1 MAKTPRFFA
10 LVLTGALAASGC
22 LHRREP
28 VPPGPGVPPPVSGK
42 KIPAGKEPVPGGSP
56 VGRTLLVIERNTNA
70 NVVHYD
76 AGLTADGAF
85 NPAEPVLV
93 YWVMLA
99 GDGRRKKLNW
109 LEKKKAYGVKLKPA
123 ADGYT
128 MTLAA
133 APWMSLAVKKA
144 GGVVRLEAP
153 INGRPAVMEKMFI
166 QSRGGLLGPKVEYI
180 DLYGK
185 DLATG
190 EACRER
196 ILPK

>member
-1 MAKTPRFFA
+1 MTYSNACSFA
-10 LVLTGALAASGC
+10 LAFAAALLAGGC
-22 LHRREP
+22 LPRP
-28 VPPGPGVPPPVSGK
+28 ATVGPAVPAPVSGK
-42 KIPAGKEPVPGGSP
+42 KVPAATDQRS
-56 VGRTLLVIERNTNA
+56 VGPAAGHTLLVIERNTNA

-76 AGLTADGAF
+76 AGLNGDGSL
-85 NPAEPVLV
+85 NPAEPVIV
-93 YWVMLA
+93 YWVLLA
-99 GDGRRKKLNW
+99 EDGRRKKLNW

-133 APWMSLAVKKA
+133 APWMPLAVRRA

-153 INGRPAVMEKMFI
+153 INGRPAVMQKMFI
-166 QSRGGLLGPKVEYI
+166 QSRSGLLGPKVEYI

-190 EACRER
+190 EPCRER

>member
-1 MAKTPRFFA
+1 VTYRTTCLLA
-10 LVLTGALAASGC
+10 LVLAPALLAGGC
-22 LHRREP
+22 VRRPAP
-28 VPPGPGVPPPVSGK
+28 VVPGVPVPISGK
-42 KIPAGKEPVPGGSP
+42 KVPAAKDRTADGPAA
-56 VGRTLLVIERNTNA
+56 GRTLLVIERNTNA

-76 AGLTADGAF
+76 AGLTGDGSL
-85 NPAEPVLV
+85 NPAEPVIV
-93 YWVMLA
+93 YWVLLA
-99 GDGRRKKLNW
+99 EDGRRKKLNW
-109 LEKKKAYGVKLKPA
+109 LEKKKAYGVKIKPA

-133 APWMSLAVKKA
+133 APWMPLAVKRA
-144 GGVVRLEAP
+144 GGGVRLEAP
-153 INGRPAVMEKMFI
+153 INGRPAVMQKMFI

-190 EACRER
+190 EPCRER

>member
-1 MAKTPRFFA
+1 MYRTPWSLA
-10 LVLTGALAASGC
+10 LVLAGALLAAGC

-28 VPPGPGVPPPVSGK
+28 APAGPGFPAPASGK
-42 KIPAGKEPVPGGSP
+42 RPPAGKKPATVALPGG
-56 VGRTLLVIERNTNA
+56 RNLLVIERNTNA

-76 AGLTADGAF
+76 AGLTEDGAL

-99 GDGRRKKLNW
+99 GDGSRKKLNW
-109 LEKKKAYGVKLKPA
+109 LEKKKAYGVKLKA
-123 ADGYT
+123 AGDGYT

-133 APWMSLAVKKA
+133 APWMSLALKKA

-166 QSRGGLLGPKVEYI
+166 QSRSGLLGPKVEYI

-190 EACRER
+190 KPCRER

>member
-1 MAKTPRFFA
+1 MPRTPCFFT
-10 LVLTGALAASGC
+10 LVLTGALLSSGC
-22 LHRREP
+22 LHR
-28 VPPGPGVPPPVSGK
+28 PGPAPA
-42 KIPAGKEPVPGGSP
+42 AGKTPAAGGAAAAALPGGP
-56 VGRTLLVIERNTNA
+56 TLLVIERNTNA

-76 AGLTADGAF
+76 AGLTSDGAL
-85 NPAEPVLV
+85 NPAEPVIV

-133 APWMSLAVKKA
+133 APWMKLAVKKA
-144 GGVVRLEAP
+144 GSAVRLEGP
-153 INGRPAVMEKMFI
+153 INGRPAVLEKMFI
-166 QSRGGLLGPKVEYI
+166 QSRGGLLGPKVQYI